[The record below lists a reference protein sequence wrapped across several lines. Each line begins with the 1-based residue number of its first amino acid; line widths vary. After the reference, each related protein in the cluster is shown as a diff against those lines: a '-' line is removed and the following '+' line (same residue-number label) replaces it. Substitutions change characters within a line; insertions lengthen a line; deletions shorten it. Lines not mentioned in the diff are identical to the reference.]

1 MTAADE
7 DDDYMC
13 LATRLY
19 ADSKHF
25 LAIKAYERALV
36 QMEDAAAAAAAAAAS
51 ASVTSDPMT
60 LAGRDAVAGS
70 VLFKDFI
77 LHCNAFGVKSV
88 ATDTRVAKDFMQL
101 CLEELLRRNYIQGDL
116 DTVDPSRLF
125 VPVQED
131 RGVAFLVSLSL
142 NNWACLLLR
151 SGNTMRAAAFLQMAL
166 DSAVSEEMTCIILL
180 NMCAVSVHN
189 CSFSEVREQALEV
202 LRGAED
208 NEEEEKERVCE
219 SPTTREDVD
228 GLLCAFA
235 YHYLAIAKEYLQPHE
250 AEGHYNQ
257 AKEMLVS
264 SPYQQWSSVIECA
277 RRQFIEIIQR
287 RREEAAR
294 RRELAEAELEAA
306 RQVEAAVR
314 RKGGRSKSAF
324 PIQSSSKRM
333 NRGKKYKWRN
343 SGAAHETKEDSVE
356 LPPISEYLKQKM
368 RTEGLTNVAV
378 PLLRVVDVG
387 DMVLTGNHTFDEI
400 VFPFTEGAGS
410 NSVAMVVLCEE
421 TPLQVVDEAEIK
433 NIQSPRRTIWSPI
446 ARKNDDIVIAP
457 PPKAK
462 QPFMPSTEVINIVK
476 TFMPPPLSEKSIE
489 NAQRSVAAFRK
500 ILNHRLQM
508 LLRAEKAYKERWE
521 ATNIVG
527 RALIVFNLA
536 QDIVKLKASMKTK
549 QEARRVLVN
558 ASARR
563 IVRFLRFVLKQKQFD
578 TIPIRGKARVKYV
591 EEKAAITLQRYA
603 RRWLAIKELR
613 RLQDQHQIEIRRVT
627 KIQSMFHM
635 QVARRDYLSQ
645 QEERVNV
652 LKRQKETVAREF
664 AATQIQRAYR
674 RHAYRLHKWCEE
686 GELAQFTLHHFK
698 SSREY
703 YATLIQKTFRGFL
716 VRRVYGPA
724 VYAKRCYGRNCHRAS
739 LLNKC
744 ATIIQSAFR
753 GYRIRRATR
762 VPIQRRLQQ
771 RLLRRAR
778 EKVELQRRFQN
789 KAAIVI
795 QCAYR
800 SYVARRTAA
809 RLYGV
814 RERERLLRRNRVHVP
829 FRLEEQVY

>member
-1 MTAADE
+1 MAAAEE
-7 DDDYMC
+7 DADYMC
-13 LATRLY
+13 LATKLY

-36 QMEDAAAAAAAAAAS
+36 QVEDAAAAAF
-51 ASVTSDPMT
+51 VTSDSMT
-60 LAGRDAVAGS
+60 LSGHDAVAGS

-77 LHCNAFGVKSV
+77 LHCNAFSVKSV
-88 ATDTRVAKDFMQL
+88 ATDIKVAKDFMRL
-101 CLEELLRRNYIQGDL
+101 CLEELLRRNYIQGNL
-116 DTVDPSRLF
+116 DTDDPSQLF
-125 VPVQED
+125 VPAQED
-131 RGVAFLVSLSL
+131 RGIAFLVSLSL

-151 SGNTMRAAAFLQMAL
+151 SGNTTRAAAFFQMAL
-166 DSAVSEEMTCIILL
+166 DNAVSEEMTCIILI
-180 NMCAVSVHN
+180 NICALSVHN
-189 CSFSEVREQALEV
+189 CSFSEVCERALEV
-202 LRGAED
+202 LRRTED
-208 NEEEEKERVCE
+208 NDEEKKERVCE
-219 SPTTREDVD
+219 STTTREDVD
-228 GLLCAFA
+228 VLLCAFA
-235 YHYLAIAKEYLQPHE
+235 YHYLAIAEEYLQPHE
-250 AEGHYNQ
+250 AEDHYNQ
-257 AKEMLVS
+257 AKKMLVS
-264 SPYQQWSSVIECA
+264 SPYQQWSSVIERA

-287 RREEAAR
+287 RREEAVR
-294 RRELAEAELEAA
+294 RRELADAELEAA
-306 RQVEAAVR
+306 RQVEATVR
-314 RKGGRSKSAF
+314 RKGGRPKSALSV
-324 PIQSSSKRM
+324 PSSSKRLS
-333 NRGKKYKWRN
+333 RGKKHRWRN
-343 SGAAHETKEDSVE
+343 SSATNDTKDDSVE

-368 RTEGLTNVAV
+368 RIEGLTNFAV

-387 DMVLTGNHTFDEI
+387 DMVLTGNHTIDEI

-421 TPLQVVDEAEIK
+421 TPLQIVDEAEIK

-446 ARKNDDIVIAP
+446 AKKNDDIVIAP
-457 PPKAK
+457 SPKAK
-462 QPFMPSTEVINIVK
+462 QAFLPSTEVVNIMK

-500 ILNHRLQM
+500 ILNHRLQT

-527 RALIVFNLA
+527 RALLIFNLA

-549 QEARRVLVN
+549 QEARRILVN

-563 IVRFLRFVLKQKQFD
+563 IVRFFRFVLKQKYFD
-578 TIPIRGKARVKYV
+578 VIPIRGKARVKYV
-591 EEKAAITLQRYA
+591 EEKAAITLQKYA
-603 RRWLAIKELR
+603 RRWLATKELR
-613 RLQDQHQIEIRRVT
+613 RLQEQHQTKVRRVT

-635 QVARRDYLSQ
+635 QVTRRFYLAQ
-645 QEERVNV
+645 QEERDKV

-664 AATQIQRAYR
+664 AVTQIQRAYR
-674 RHAYRLHKWCEE
+674 RHAYRLHKWHEE
-686 GELAQFTLHHFK
+686 GDLAQFTLHHFK
-698 SSREY
+698 FSREY

-716 VRRVYGPA
+716 VRRVYGP
-724 VYAKRCYGRNCHRAS
+724 VVHAKRCYGRNCYRAS

-762 VPIQRRLQQ
+762 IPIQRRLQQ

-800 SYVARRTAA
+800 CYVARRTAA
-809 RLYGV
+809 RLCKV